1 MSADAI
7 VEDRAKRLA
16 DLIEERL
23 GIRGRG
29 LEAKLHRAGRALP
42 RYVRR
47 EAAQIEQA
55 LRMKSHPK
63 LARQVDTA
71 GIEKAYR
78 ACERWLETVD
88 PKERR
93 KDLILSFLATN
104 AFNLIVIFAAF
115 VTWMV
120 WTGHL

>member
-1 MSADAI
+1 M
-7 VEDRAKRLA
+7 
-16 DLIEERL
+16 
-23 GIRGRG
+23 
-29 LEAKLHRAGRALP
+29 KL
-42 RYVRR
+42 
-47 EAAQIEQA
+47 
-55 LRMKSHPK
+55 HPK

-71 GIEKAYR
+71 SIEKAYR

-93 KDLILSFLATN
+93 KDRILSFLATN